1 MEGDILKQ
9 IKLLHAKL
17 DTLRLDAQGVRE
29 TTGSP
34 QIGFKKEEED

>member
-1 MEGDILKQ
+1 MGGDILKE

-29 TTGSP
+29 TMGSP
-34 QIGFKKEEED
+34 QIGVKKEEED